1 MCYIGAHMSTGKG
14 FDKAAEAARS
24 IGATAMQVFTRNPR
38 GGSARALKEREL
50 ERLAG
55 FREAGLAVVCHAPY
69 TVNLASGREDVRQFG
84 IETVTADLVR
94 MQALGADGLVVH
106 SGAHTGAGEAAGLAR
121 LCESLEVILPAVP
134 AGSRILLET
143 MSGSGSE
150 LGSRLEGLAE
160 VWAHFGRTPALGLCL
175 DTCHLFAAGYD
186 VRDWAAFKAAFMA
199 HLPWQIVGCI
209 HMNDS
214 KTPFASH
221 KDRHERLGE
230 GVIGWPAFETIVR
243 AEAASGIPLIM
254 ETPNG
259 LDGWAAEIARLR
271 AVLDEESGQPAL

>member
-84 IETVTADLVR
+84 VETVAADLQR
-94 MQALGADGLVVH
+94 MHRLGATALVVH
-106 SGAHTGAGEAAGLAR
+106 SGAHTGAGEEVGYAR
-121 LCESLEVILPAVP
+121 LCESLAQLLPAVP
-134 AGSRILLET
+134 EGARILLET

-150 LGSRLEGLAE
+150 LGSTLEGLAA
-160 VWAHFGRTPALGLCL
+160 VWEHFDRTPALGLCL
-175 DTCHLFAAGYD
+175 DTCHLFAAGYE
-186 VRDWAAFKAAFMA
+186 VRDWAAFKDVFTA
-199 HLPWQIVGCI
+199 HLPWQTVGCI

-221 KDRHERLGE
+221 KDRHEKLGE
-230 GVIGWPAFETIVR
+230 GTIGWPAFEQVVR

-254 ETPNG
+254 ETPNT
-259 LDGWAAEIARLR
+259 LDGWAAEIAYLR
-271 AVLDEESGQPAL
+271 SVLPA

>member
-1 MCYIGAHMSTGKG
+1 MLFIGAHMSTGKG

-84 IETVTADLVR
+84 VETVAADLQR
-94 MQALGADGLVVH
+94 MHRLGATALVVH
-106 SGAHTGAGEAAGLAR
+106 SGAHTGAGEEVGYAR
-121 LCESLEVILPAVP
+121 LCESLAQLLPAVP
-134 AGSRILLET
+134 EGARILLET

-150 LGSRLEGLAE
+150 LGSTLEGLAA
-160 VWAHFGRTPALGLCL
+160 VWEQFDRTPALGLCL
-175 DTCHLFAAGYD
+175 DTCHLFAAGYE
-186 VRDWAAFKAAFMA
+186 VRDWAAFKDVFTA
-199 HLPWQIVGCI
+199 HLPWQTVGCI

-221 KDRHERLGE
+221 KDRHEKLGE
-230 GVIGWPAFETIVR
+230 GTIGWPAFEQVVR

-254 ETPNG
+254 ETPNT
-259 LDGWAAEIARLR
+259 LDGWAAEIAHLR
-271 AVLDEESGQPAL
+271 SVLPA